1 MYFIVTENWDEVSV
15 PYGIIGIF
23 IYMDWKLKPFSLMRI
38 ARSFASE
45 ARLCKEYD
53 KTRAELRDILE
64 DFSECRS
71 ASPPLFISS
80 QRAPAI

>member
-1 MYFIVTENWDEVSV
+1 
-15 PYGIIGIF
+15 
-23 IYMDWKLKPFSLMRI
+23 MDWKLKPFSLMRI

-64 DFSECRS
+64 DFS
-71 ASPPLFISS
+71 
-80 QRAPAI
+80 

>member
-45 ARLCKEYD
+45 ARLCKE
-53 KTRAELRDILE
+53 
-64 DFSECRS
+64 
-71 ASPPLFISS
+71 
-80 QRAPAI
+80 